1 MKKNNDINKQVKSE
15 TENNSSANMNGSGS
29 DEILSKSTSGTVV
42 WGDNS
47 FGSISKYINEVLG
60 K

>member
-29 DEILSKSTSGTVV
+29 G
-42 WGDNS
+42 
-47 FGSISKYINEVLG
+47 
-60 K
+60 